1 MAISL
6 TSLRNASQRYAGSRY
21 LSFSEAKARGARTG
35 FLSHSRR
42 DVDLAR
48 GLVQQLRESGL
59 DLYVDWEDQQMPDI
73 PDRTTAA
80 RIQQAIV
87 ASEYFLFLATP
98 NSTTSRWCPWE
109 IGYADG
115 RKPIEKILIVPTT
128 DGSGTYYG
136 NEYLQ
141 LYRHVDT
148 PRYGTSLEFAEPGR
162 SLGLSV
168 SRL

>member
-6 TSLRNASQRYAGSRY
+6 ASLRTSAQRYTRSRY
-21 LSFSEAKARGARTG
+21 LNFSEAKARGRTG
-35 FLSHSRR
+35 FLSHSHK
-42 DVDLAR
+42 DADLVR
-48 GLVQQLRESGL
+48 GFIQQLRESGL
-59 DLYVDWEDQQMPDI
+59 DLYVDWEDQQMPDV

-87 ASEYFLFLATP
+87 QTEFFLFLATP
-98 NSTTSRWCPWE
+98 NSTASRWCPWE

-115 RKPIEKILIVPTT
+115 RKPNDKIFVVPTV
-128 DGSGTYYG
+128 DGSGTHYG

-141 LYRHVDT
+141 LYRRIDS
-148 PRYGTSLEFAEPGR
+148 PSYGTLLEFTEPGR
-162 SLGLSV
+162 VYGLGV